1 MGTARPLISARY
13 LDLLELHLASRG
25 LDLPRFFDAVG
36 LAAVAGRSQNG
47 GISCAAFAE
56 LLDLIAQY
64 TNDEAFS
71 LGYVEALPARPD
83 GVYQTI
89 IFHSRTLRDAL
100 CAMCHFSA
108 LMTDAFSLR
117 YEEDG
122 ACGTVVFDFPSELM
136 LRRQFV
142 AGQIG
147 IIAVRARQLLGES
160 CKPAR
165 VDFSFAAPKD
175 LSPFRR
181 SLGPNIRFGA
191 SINSVRYSLAALHKP
206 LPCAD
211 EVLARQINEYGLE
224 LLEEWRLEQ
233 TLEKRV
239 ARYLRGALQR
249 GEATESQVCLA
260 LSIGRR
266 TLQREL
272 LASHTSFRRILE
284 DQRRQSAEHY
294 LYASDLSLTAI
305 AALLGYSE
313 LSAFSR
319 ACKKWFGNTPSAV
332 RRLQLM
338 KKVERDEPVRAT
350 ALAPIPAGTR
360 RPV

>member
-13 LDLLELHLASRG
+13 LDLLELHLVSRG
-25 LDLPRFFDAVG
+25 LDPSPFLQHVG
-36 LAAVAGRSQNG
+36 LQAYAKRSSDCS
-47 GISCAAFAE
+47 ISCAAFAE
-56 LLDLIAQY
+56 LLELIAGE
-64 TNDEAFS
+64 TRDSAFS

-89 IFHSRTLRDAL
+89 VFHSRTLRDAL

-122 ACGTVVFDFPSELM
+122 ACGTVIFDFPAELVT
-136 LRRQFV
+136 RRQFV

-147 IIAVRARQLLGES
+147 IIAVRARQLLGEN
-160 CKPAR
+160 CKPSR
-165 VDFSFAAPKD
+165 VDFSFTAPVDIGPYRKT
-175 LSPFRR
+175 
-181 SLGPNIRFGA
+181 LGPNIRFGA
-191 SINSVRYSLAALHKP
+191 HDNRLRFSLAALHKP

-211 EVLARQINEYGLE
+211 ANLARQINKYGLE
-224 LLEEWRLEQ
+224 LLEEWRIEQSLER
-233 TLEKRV
+233 RV
-239 ARYLRGALQR
+239 AHYLRGALQR
-249 GEATESQVCLA
+249 GEATESEVCEA

-272 LASHTSFRRILE
+272 LAAQTSFRRILE
-284 DQRRQSAEHY
+284 NERMRSAEHY
-294 LYASDLSLTAI
+294 LLSTDLSLTAI

-319 ACKKWFGNTPSAV
+319 ACKSWFGNAPSAV
-332 RRLQLM
+332 RRDQL
-338 KKVERDEPVRAT
+338 KACVNL
-350 ALAPIPAGTR
+350 ALPAHAAAR
-360 RPV
+360 RVT